1 MAKRKR
7 TNDERIGRCAAL
19 VLRMVAELEAAGLR
33 RHEAIDAVE
42 AGLMA
47 VVDRQS
53 KAYRGFVNR
62 SEKRQPDPRGT

>member
-1 MAKRKR
+1 MAKRTR

-33 RHEAIDAVE
+33 RDQAIDAVE

-47 VVDRQS
+47 AAGRES
-53 KAYRGFVNR
+53 KALRAFVAR
-62 SEKRQPDPRGT
+62 REKRQPNCRDT